1 MTAARTGRRMARKGP
16 TFIQTFHYILE
27 TPAYRALRP
36 VERAALL
43 EVQALFRGDNNGRL
57 VVPVRWL
64 GERLCVSKATAA
76 RALIAL
82 EDSGFIVTEQL
93 GRYDRHDRKASEYR
107 LTFLRDDRSGHPPS
121 REFLRWRPQSKDEA
135 P

>member
-1 MTAARTGRRMARKGP
+1 MTASRRGRRMARKGP
-16 TFIQTFHYILE
+16 SFVQIFHYLLE

-43 EVQALFRGDNNGRL
+43 ELQALYRGDNNGRL
-57 VVPVRWL
+57 VVAVRWL
-64 GERLCVSKATAA
+64 GERLGVSKATAA

-82 EDSGFIVTEQL
+82 EDAGFIVTVQL

-107 LTFLRDDRSGHPPS
+107 LTFLRDDRSGNPPS
-121 REFLRWRPQSKDEA
+121 REFLRWRSQSKDETT
-135 P
+135 